1 MDISFYLGVET
12 AGESV
17 KTKPRR
23 TLEWPLLYA
32 AKPVSGMPFCQLVT
46 VA

>member
-1 MDISFYLGVET
+1 MGIYLGAKT

-17 KTKPRR
+17 KTKPGRI
-23 TLEWPLLYA
+23 LEWPLLYA